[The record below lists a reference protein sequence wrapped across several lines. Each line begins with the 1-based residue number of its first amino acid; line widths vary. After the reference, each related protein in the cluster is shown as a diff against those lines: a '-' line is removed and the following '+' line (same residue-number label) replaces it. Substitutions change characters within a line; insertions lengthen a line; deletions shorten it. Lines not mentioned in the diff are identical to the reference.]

1 MSKKNFKNEFNPALQ
16 FISTS
21 NGEQHQPAERTSQEQ
36 APQRVVPEVPI
47 KRNPLYIETKSKRVQ
62 LLMQPSLHSKLQA
75 MAGQKDTSLNELIH
89 SILEQITKKS
99 K

>member
-16 FISTS
+16 FISS
-21 NGEQHQPAERTSQEQ
+21 SEDGENQEQ
-36 APQRVVPEVPI
+36 APQIVPAAAPT

-62 LLMQPSLHSKLQA
+62 LLMQPSLHGKLQA
-75 MAGQKDTSLNELIH
+75 MAGQKGTSLNEFIH
-89 SILEQITKKS
+89 SILEQIAKKS

>member
-16 FISTS
+16 FISAS
-21 NGEQHQPAERTSQEQ
+21 EEGENKEQ
-36 APQRVVPEVPI
+36 APQIIPDTVPM

-62 LLMQPSLHSKLQA
+62 LLMQPSLHGKLQA
-75 MAGQKDTSLNELIH
+75 MAGQKGTSLNELIH
-89 SILEQITKKS
+89 LILQQAAKKN